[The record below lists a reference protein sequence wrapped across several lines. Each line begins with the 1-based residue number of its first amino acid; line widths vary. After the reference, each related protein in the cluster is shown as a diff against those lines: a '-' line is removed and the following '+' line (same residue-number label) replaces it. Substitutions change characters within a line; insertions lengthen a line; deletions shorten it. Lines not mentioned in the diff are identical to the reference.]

1 MTLKKVETWSL
12 KLIVLRSRILTILI
26 SRPLNGP
33 LGTFFD
39 ASNFDLKKRRLPKS
53 LRGMSSTFRG
63 PQLEEGGTRRS
74 NGLPQEALFDNI
86 LSRLDGSGYSGIEL
100 HVGGRCFA

>member
-12 KLIVLRSRILTILI
+12 KLVVLMSKILTILI

-39 ASNFDLKKRRLPKS
+39 ASNFDIKKRRLPKF
-53 LRGMSSTFRG
+53 LREVSSTFRG
-63 PQLEEGGTRRS
+63 PQLEEGGTML
-74 NGLPQEALFDNI
+74 GVGHLQQVIFKNI
-86 LSRLDGSGYSGIEL
+86 LGRLAGQGNSRI
-100 HVGGRCFA
+100 